1 MADTESRLAN
11 LEKRLSEHIVHYAT
25 TIRDLRAEFQEERAV
40 RELMR
45 SEFREQISALREGI
59 TVMLGRVELDVAK
72 INRRVEKDF
81 GEVKSLLASMNDKLG
96 HLEWDKE

>member
-1 MADTESRLAN
+1 MADTESRLAS
-11 LEKRLSEHIVHYAT
+11 LEKRLGEHIVHFAT
-25 TIRDLRAEFQEERAV
+25 TIRDLRAELEEDRAA

-45 SEFREQISALREGI
+45 AEFREQMSALREGM
-59 TVMLGRVELDVAK
+59 TVTLGRLELDVAK

-96 HLEWDKE
+96 HLELDKE